1 MTLNIFTEKGT
12 PFFLGIFF
20 PLKSWLFHIHDL
32 GYFHRKRLPFL
43 ARVYFN
49 KKVIPSALYFI
60 LGVFFTHCYAVF
72 RHHSSFCW
80 QQLEDHQARLFPRR
94 TCTMPTRKIKKS
106 YKKVLALLHVHD
118 LGYFHRKK
126 DPPFFARVSDL
137 FWQSSTQVLSRLF
150 KTFKIKKKSM
160 VTLEFEANSVLGQMI
175 VTQVCTVC
183 HSFAMID
190 SSHSFTNPES
200 TIFLPRKRVLW
211 QLCATIISL
220 IGRWVELV
228 GTLAGT
234 PLEKLERKYSELS
247 IFHKIWN
254 IVLTVNDHMKK

>member
-1 MTLNIFTEKGT
+1 MWFLDFVTVFKESYKCQTSHNLGRDQLPKPLLLPLGCYISMTLNIFTEKGT

-126 DPPFFARVSDL
+126 DPPFFCKSLGFILTVIYP
-137 FWQSSTQVLSRLF
+137 ST
-150 KTFKIKKKSM
+150 
-160 VTLEFEANSVLGQMI
+160 
-175 VTQVCTVC
+175 
-183 HSFAMID
+183 
-190 SSHSFTNPES
+190 ES
-200 TIFLPRKRVLW
+200 TF
-211 QLCATIISL
+211 
-220 IGRWVELV
+220 
-228 GTLAGT
+228 
-234 PLEKLERKYSELS
+234 
-247 IFHKIWN
+247 
-254 IVLTVNDHMKK
+254 